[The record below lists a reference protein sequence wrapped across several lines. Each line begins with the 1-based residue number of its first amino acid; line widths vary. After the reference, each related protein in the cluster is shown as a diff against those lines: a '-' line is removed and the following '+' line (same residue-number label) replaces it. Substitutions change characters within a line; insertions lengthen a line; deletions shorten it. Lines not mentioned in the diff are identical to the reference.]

1 MSHRCQ
7 VTGTVPTFGKQVSH
21 SHRRTSRRFDPNI
34 QRKRFYVPSL
44 GRTVRL
50 RVSAKGLRII
60 DRRGIEAV
68 VAEMRAR
75 GEKL

>member
-1 MSHRCQ
+1 MSSRCQ
-7 VTGTVPTFGKQVSH
+7 VTGAAPSFGKSISH

-44 GRTVRL
+44 GRTIRL
-50 RVSAKGLRII
+50 RVSARGLRTI

-68 VAEMRAR
+68 VAEIRAR
-75 GEKL
+75 GEKI

>member
-1 MSHRCQ
+1 MSQHCQ
-7 VTGTVPTFGKQVSH
+7 VTRAAPSFGTSISH

-34 QRKRFYVPSL
+34 QRKRFVVPSL

-50 RVSAKGLRII
+50 RVSARGLRTI

-68 VAEMRAR
+68 VAEIRAR
-75 GEKL
+75 GEKI

>member
-1 MSHRCQ
+1 MSQHCQ
-7 VTGTVPTFGKQVSH
+7 VTGAAPSFGKSISH

-50 RVSAKGLRII
+50 RVSARGLRTI

-68 VAEMRAR
+68 VAEIRAR
-75 GEKL
+75 GEKI